1 VTILTA
7 MNGLADFRIALR
19 SLLRSKGFALSAA
32 LTLAL
37 GIAATTTIFS
47 VVYGVLLRPL
57 PYADAN
63 RIVLI
68 QGEKQ
73 FSTGPRIMNYSP
85 SELEDFAGATRGF
98 SSIAMSGVVSFT
110 IRTDAGVEPL
120 SGATVSRDFFPTLG
134 TAPLLGRHLAGEVA
148 PNVVISERL
157 WRTHFAAA
165 AAVLGKPLTI
175 ADRENIVRTYTVVGV
190 LPREFQYPHA
200 RTDVWRTLE
209 FTRSIDERNVS
220 NRNAGGYFFV
230 ARLRDGVSLEQ
241 ARQDAA
247 RAIDVLKPHFNP
259 SREDMRSVV
268 VTMPAHISGA
278 IGPALWI
285 LLGAVGLVLLVACAN
300 VANLILAR
308 QASRTKEVSLRLAL
322 GAPRGRLMTY
332 LLAESTLIGVAGGTI
347 GVLISFGAIR
357 LLQWI
362 QPAQLPRLDA
372 VAVDLPVLMFAA
384 AVAVVTSL
392 AAGCGPAV
400 LATKTDAL
408 LVMRSGSRG
417 STGTMARR
425 ARSALVVTEIAISI
439 VLLVGAGLLARS
451 LAALLDTD
459 LGVNTENVMT
469 AQLDL
474 ALGRTVTAGRQIEI
488 AEGLAARVR
497 SIPSVSSVG
506 FGTGLPPA
514 GEYMRVSFVLRNAA
528 NDGTEAHMVTSVPAS
543 PGYFDSLQI
552 RLLKGRLFTDADSA
566 TAPLSV
572 ILNREGAKRFFGD
585 EDPIGRTLP
594 FGKQQL
600 TVVGVVENV
609 RYTGVA
615 GPNESAIYRPFG
627 QSPFRLVTLV
637 ARTSGDPDR
646 IAAELR
652 QVIRTYDP
660 DISIGLIQ
668 PLSGWVSS
676 AVAQPRFRALMLSA
690 VAAITLLLAMV
701 GLYGVIAYSTAQRT
715 AEIGVRMAIG
725 AQRSDVVRMVLGEG
739 TRLAVAG
746 VVIGMIAAYWSARL
760 LTTFLY
766 GVSTT
771 DLAAFGGSAIGL
783 FVVALVATYVP
794 AARAARVDP
803 AVALRAE

>member
-1 VTILTA
+1 

-19 SLLRSKGFALSAA
+19 ALGRSKGFAFSAA

-57 PYADAN
+57 PYADAE
-63 RIVLI
+63 RVVVI
-68 QGEKQ
+68 QGEKE
-73 FSTGPRIMNYSP
+73 FSTGPRLMNYSP
-85 SELEDFAGATRGF
+85 SELEDFAGATQAF
-98 SSIAMSGVVSFT
+98 SSLAIAGAVSFT
-110 IRTDAGVEPL
+110 IRTDAGVEPI
-120 SGATVSRDFFPTLG
+120 SGATVSRDFFATLG
-134 TAPLLGRHLAGEVA
+134 TPPMLGREVAGEVA
-148 PNVVISERL
+148 PEVVISERL
-157 WRTHFAAA
+157 WRTHFGGAAD
-165 AAVLGKPLTI
+165 VLGRPLTI
-175 ADRENIVRTYTVVGV
+175 GDRENIVRTYTVVGV
-190 LPREFQYPHA
+190 MPREFQYPHA

-209 FTRSIDERNVS
+209 YTRSINERQVS
-220 NRNAGGYFFV
+220 NRNAGGFHFIG
-230 ARLRDGVSLEQ
+230 RLRSGVGIGE

-247 RAIDVLKPHFNP
+247 RANEVLKPQFNP
-259 SREDMRSVV
+259 GRQDMRSVV
-268 VTMPAHISGA
+268 MPLPDYISGA
-278 IGPALWI
+278 VGPALWI

-308 QASRTKEVSLRLAL
+308 QASRTREVSMRLAL
-322 GAPRGRLMTY
+322 GAPRGRLVAY
-332 LLAESTLIGVAGGTI
+332 LLAESVLVGVAGGLI
-347 GVLISFGAIR
+347 AILISFGAIR

-384 AVAVVTSL
+384 AVALLTSL
-392 AAGCGPAV
+392 AAGSGPAI
-400 LATKTDAL
+400 LATNTDAM

-417 STGTMARR
+417 NAGTMARR
-425 ARSALVVTEIAISI
+425 ARSALVVAEIAASI

-451 LAALLDTD
+451 LAALIDTD

-474 ALGRTVTAGRQIEI
+474 SLGRTVSAARQTEI
-488 AEGLAARVR
+488 AAAIAARVR
-497 SIPSVSSVG
+497 TIPSVSSVG
-506 FGTGLPPA
+506 FGTGLPPT
-514 GEYMRVSFVLRNAA
+514 GEFMRVSFVLNNAA
-528 NDGTEAHMVTSVPAS
+528 NDGQVSHIVTSVPAS
-543 PGYFDSLQI
+543 PGYFDALQI

-566 TAPLSV
+566 DASLSV
-572 ILNREGAKRFFGD
+572 IVNREAAKRFFGND
-585 EDPIGRTLP
+585 DPIGRSLP
-594 FGKQQL
+594 FGESQM

-609 RYTGVA
+609 KYTGIA
-615 GPNESAIYRPFG
+615 SPLESVIYRPFG
-627 QSPFRLVTLV
+627 QSPFRLVILV
-637 ARTSGDPDR
+637 ARTSGDPNR

-660 DISIGLIQ
+660 DISISLIQ

-676 AVAQPRFRALMLSA
+676 AVAQPRFRALILSA
-690 VAAITLLLAMV
+690 IAAITLLLAMV

-715 AEIGVRMAIG
+715 AEIGVRMAVG
-725 AQRSDVVRMVLGEG
+725 AQRADVIRMILGEG
-739 TRLAVAG
+739 TQLAGAG

-771 DLAAFGGSAIGL
+771 DLAAFAGSAICL
-783 FVVALVATYVP
+783 FTVALVATYVP

-803 AVALRAE
+803 AIALRAE